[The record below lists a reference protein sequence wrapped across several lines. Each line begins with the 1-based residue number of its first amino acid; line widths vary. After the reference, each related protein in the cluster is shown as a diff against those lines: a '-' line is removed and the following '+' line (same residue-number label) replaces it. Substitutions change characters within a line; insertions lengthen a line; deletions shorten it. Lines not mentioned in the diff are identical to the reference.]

1 MYHII
6 HMHRTTILLDD
17 GLIKGLKRKAAQE
30 GKNVTDLVK
39 IYVRRGLQED
49 RPSRSPDV
57 VKLPS
62 FSMGIPTID
71 PADRSLLWDLMDQD
85 ERSC

>member
-1 MYHII
+1 
-6 HMHRTTILLDD
+6 MHRTTILLDD

-49 RPSRSPDV
+49 KPSRSPAFV
-57 VKLPS
+57 TLPS
-62 FSMGIPTID
+62 FSMGVPPVD
-71 PADRSLLWDLMDQD
+71 PADRALLWDLMDKD
-85 ERSC
+85 ERPY